1 MALQGVLEEMQGYK
15 YIQYIQFNYLEVM
28 SINCKKLFVYSY
40 SYPVFLYAYII
51 AWKLLTFSTKVVIM
65 YFWNSQVSTK
75 FVRINRSFGNIGS

>member
-40 SYPVFLYAYII
+40 SYPVFLYAYVI
-51 AWKLLTFSTKVVIM
+51 AWKLSTFSTTLGLM
-65 YFWNSQVSTK
+65 YFSNSQGSK
-75 FVRINRSFGNIGS
+75 RFVRINRSFGNIGF